1 MKIFETTMNMEEL
14 DMVSG
19 GKYSNYVTV
28 TDAIYN
34 RLKQLGKVNGAY
46 TRLPEKDA
54 VEWLSN
60 NIQVKAEFNT
70 TFGFDFLNGKAV
82 YKESI
87 QSKAGAR
94 ITQQEVLNRI
104 AQWTPAQ

>member
-1 MKIFETTMNMEEL
+1 MKIFETTMNFEEL
-14 DMVSG
+14 DRVSG

-54 VEWLSN
+54 VAWLSN
-60 NIQVKAEFNT
+60 NIQVTAEFNT
-70 TFGFDFLNGKAV
+70 TFGKAV

-94 ITQQEVLNRI
+94 LTQQEVLNRI
-104 AQWTPAQ
+104 SQWTPAQ

>member
-1 MKIFETTMNMEEL
+1 MKIFEETMNFEEL
-14 DMVSG
+14 DSVSG
-19 GKYSNYVTV
+19 GKYSNYVAV

-34 RLKQLGKVNGAY
+34 RLKQLGKVSGAY

-60 NIQVKAEFNT
+60 NIKVKAEFNT
-70 TFGFDFLNGKAV
+70 TFGFDFLNDKAV

-94 ITQQEVLNRI
+94 LTEQEVLNRI
-104 AQWTPAQ
+104 SQWTPAQ

>member
-1 MKIFETTMNMEEL
+1 MKIFEEKMSFEEL
-14 DMVSG
+14 DRVSG

-28 TDAIYN
+28 SDAIYN
-34 RLKQLGKVNGAY
+34 RLKQLGKVNGTF

-54 VEWLSN
+54 VEWLSK

-70 TFGFDFLNGKAV
+70 SFGFDCFNDAAV
-82 YKESI
+82 YKETS

-94 ITQQEVLNRI
+94 LTQQEVLTKI
-104 AQWTPAQ
+104 ANWTPAQ